1 LSRCTTARI
10 EEDKNASYHDMRQ
23 TLPKRLRKFSRFRL
37 AAKPLRHAGDWPHK
51 NSRFAEMGAP
61 AGFWDNTALS

>member
-1 LSRCTTARI
+1 MTCDKRDRNVSANF
-10 EEDKNASYHDMRQ
+10 ED
-23 TLPKRLRKFSRFRL
+23 F
-37 AAKPLRHAGDWPHK
+37 DWPRIRYAIRRSGLK